1 MKKIE
6 RCTTI
11 ALCCLAFAGSGG
23 MAFAQSGGNDHLLPI
38 DALHQ
43 IVLFVPWWAI
53 GVAGFFWAWTF
64 RFDFTTGDVLSA
76 VVFGAAFGPFTW
88 PLGWFLLVCE
98 PRTKRLI
105 RSFVRHASYRA
116 GARLRAAWRGE

>member
-1 MKKIE
+1 MNKIE

-11 ALCCLAFAGSGG
+11 ALCCLAFAGAGAGG
-23 MAFAQSGGNDHLLPI
+23 MAFAQSGGNAQLGLSPI
-38 DALHQ
+38 DELHQ
-43 IVLFVPWWAI
+43 NVLFVLWWAI

-88 PLGWFLLVCE
+88 PLGWFLLVRE

-105 RSFVRHASYRA
+105 RK
-116 GARLRAAWRGE
+116 G

>member
-11 ALCCLAFAGSGG
+11 ALCCLAFAGAGG
-23 MAFAQSGGNDHLLPI
+23 MAFAQSGGDAHLLPM
-38 DALHQ
+38 DELHQ
-43 IVLFVPWWAI
+43 IILFVPWWAI
-53 GVAGFFWAWTF
+53 GVAGFFWAWTR

-88 PLGWFLLVCE
+88 PLGWFLLVRE
-98 PRTKRLI
+98 PGTKRPI
-105 RSFVRHASYRA
+105 RKR
-116 GARLRAAWRGE
+116 

>member
-1 MKKIE
+1 MDKVKRSI
-6 RCTTI
+6 TV
-11 ALCCLAFAGSGG
+11 ALCSLAFAGAGG
-23 MAFAQSGGNDHLLPI
+23 MAFAQSGGNAQLVLSPMDE
-38 DALHQ
+38 LHQ
-43 IVLFVPWWAI
+43 IVLFVLWWAI

-88 PLGWFLLVCE
+88 LLGWFLLVRE

-105 RSFVRHASYRA
+105 RKR
-116 GARLRAAWRGE
+116 